1 MKLAKR
7 AKNVINMMSCRKSKL
22 YILSFLILINN
33 YYSIRFRIILKLTRW
48 DKWEDKQFQFMPG
61 FYWTKKIDG
70 YAFPIEYEWS
80 LKRPFK
86 ITCKA
91 CQRRSKN
98 KDILYVDYYSKFL
111 WENNFEHNED
121 KSYSFDEAEFL
132 DEAWRDEMN
141 FMAGVDI
148 L

>member
-1 MKLAKR
+1 MSHNKTVIGQRKKPLAE
-7 AKNVINMMSCRKSKL
+7 ALKNLQLK
-22 YILSFLILINN
+22 
-33 YYSIRFRIILKLTRW
+33 YYSIRFRILLKLTRW
-48 DKWEDKQFQFMPG
+48 DKWEDKQFSFFPG
-61 FYWTKKIDG
+61 FYWEKKTSDNSHRQ
-70 YAFPIEYEWS
+70 YEWS

-86 ITCKA
+86 LTYISTT
-91 CQRRSKN
+91 RSPKN
-98 KDILYVDYYSKFL
+98 SDLIYVDYYSKFL

>member
-1 MKLAKR
+1 MKITSNKYGAFGFG
-7 AKNVINMMSCRKSKL
+7 A
-22 YILSFLILINN
+22 LIQRVQYK

-86 ITCKA
+86 ITCMA
-91 CQRRSKN
+91 CHRKSTN
-98 KDILYVDYYSKFL
+98 KDIVHVDYYSKFL
-111 WENNFEHNED
+111 LENNFKYHED
-121 KSYSFDEAEFL
+121 KSYSYDEAEFI
-132 DEAWRDEMN
+132 DAAWRDRMN

>member
-1 MKLAKR
+1 MKNNLTNKGAFGFGAFIQK
-7 AKNVINMMSCRKSKL
+7 INQR
-22 YILSFLILINN
+22 LIYK

-48 DKWEDKQFQFMPG
+48 DKWENKQFQFVPG
-61 FYWTKKIDG
+61 FYWTKKIEG

-91 CQRRSKN
+91 YQRRSKN
-98 KDILYVDYYSKFL
+98 KDIVYVDYYSKFL
-111 WENNFEHNED
+111 WENNFKLHED
-121 KSYSFDEAEFL
+121 KSYSYDEDEVL
-132 DEAWRDEMN
+132 DEAWKDHMN
-141 FMAGVDI
+141 MMAGVDI

>member
-1 MKLAKR
+1 MKITSNKYGAFGFG
-7 AKNVINMMSCRKSKL
+7 A
-22 YILSFLILINN
+22 LIQRVQYK

-86 ITCKA
+86 ITCISNK
-91 CQRRSKN
+91 RSSKN
-98 KDILYVDYYSKFL
+98 SDLIYVDYYSKFL
-111 WENNFEHNED
+111 LENNFKYHED
-121 KSYSFDEAEFL
+121 KSYSYDEAEFL
-132 DEAWRDEMN
+132 DEAWRDHMN